1 MLLTNWDPDAEY
13 IVLYGTL
20 NILYSMAL
28 LRLATHL
35 FVTPA
40 DAAECGSTVSS
51 VRLYRDHATIMGV
64 QFNYK
69 DGQSSTTGVVTDLYD
84 EFELGSN
91 ECFVK
96 IEQYMDLGH
105 ADGGHKRRVVLS
117 TSSGRT
123 FQTTPV
129 FPETPNGAP
138 VVLQAPSGQCITN
151 AEGGGAPN
159 PLTEASYSPCSGV
172 AASLSLSLSLSLARS
187 LALESCRSHLTK
199 RYGSLCC
206 QPLHRP
212 RRHLQVS

>member
-1 MLLTNWDPDAEY
+1 MIN
-13 IVLYGTL
+13 
-20 NILYSMAL
+20 MAL

-40 DAAECGSTVSS
+40 DAAESGCTVSS

-129 FPETPNGAP
+129 MPETPNGAP

-172 AASLSLSLSLSLARS
+172 AASLSLSLSLARS
-187 LALESCRSHLTK
+187 LSCSRVLYKSSYQTLWLTLLPA
-199 RYGSLCC
+199 SPPPPC
-206 QPLHRP
+206 
-212 RRHLQVS
+212 

>member
-1 MLLTNWDPDAEY
+1 M
-13 IVLYGTL
+13 
-20 NILYSMAL
+20 S
-28 LRLATHL
+28 
-35 FVTPA
+35 
-40 DAAECGSTVSS
+40 
-51 VRLYRDHATIMGV
+51 V

-69 DGQSSTTGVVTDLYD
+69 DGQSSTTGGVTDLYD
-84 EFELGSN
+84 EFGLGSN

-96 IEQYMDLGH
+96 IEQYMDF
-105 ADGGHKRRVVLS
+105 AQSNGGHTRRVVLS

-129 FPETPNGAP
+129 NPETPDRAP

-151 AEGGGAPN
+151 VEGAMPH
-159 PLTEASYSPCSGV
+159 PLSEASYSPCSGTEDGQTPKHSYCALTSSFPPSRFSSLSLLNSRGRSVALESFASLDV
-172 AASLSLSLSLSLARS
+172 AASLSLSLSLARSLARS

-212 RRHLQVS
+212 HVDAWILVQARHRCLTGAS